1 MGVTG
6 GLSKR
11 KHEPGLLTHINSGN
25 IINKMVL
32 VLWVLTSL
40 ALLAQEKEAGVQGAP
55 LTQSPGLLGAADESP
70 VALLNTDHEEGAQGL
85 RDIQLFYPQLPTDI
99 VKKEETS
106 TPVPVI
112 HLPYEDEENYEKVA
126 ADAILDMIP
135 QELLESNRKVR
146 PVDVKIIEHD
156 GYIDYEIEFVE
167 RPDYY
172 QYYDYD
178 EHHQSEEISTTTESS
193 TSPPSEFTFVDLLKK
208 ARNNHRQ
215 RQKLIESS
223 DETSSSNSNLKAS
236 SREENNYNN
245 NNSGR
250 ARQRNKTRNPVNK
263 SPILAPPG
271 SSTVVR
277 KSGDI
282 GRSSTTP
289 RPEVVTTA
297 DQEPVTNISDDD
309 VVVTTDTTTTQT
321 TTAGAEQ
328 LNSFPELPRSSQQE
342 QNHPNIFE
350 SDRDENSDK
359 TGDEEVFEDFSEELQ
374 TSESKAQLTIF
385 NGETGDRVPKLI
397 RNNDKSQTIS
407 TPEDEKTP
415 SDEEVIGGQYHEV
428 NPGQYLEVN
437 PGQYHEVNPGQY
449 HEVNPGQY
457 HEVNPSQYR
466 VEDKDIQFGVDD
478 NRDDY
483 SLTYDVRANAG
494 DFIIGE
500 VGRIDINSGQ
510 TLEGVRYTALESEVD
525 YEKIKE

>member
-40 ALLAQEKEAGVQGAP
+40 ALLAQDKEAGVQGAP

-70 VALLNTDHEEGAQGL
+70 VALLNTEHEEGAQGP
-85 RDIQLFYPQLPTDI
+85 RDIQLFYPQLPTNI

-106 TPVPVI
+106 TSVPVI

-167 RPDYY
+167 LPDYY

-178 EHHQSEEISTTTESS
+178 EHHQSKEISTTTESS

-223 DETSSSNSNLKAS
+223 DETSSSNSNLKPS
-236 SREENNYNN
+236 SREENNNNNNYNN
-245 NNSGR
+245 NGR

-271 SSTVVR
+271 SNTVVR

-350 SDRDENSDK
+350 SDRDENSDR
-359 TGDEEVFEDFSEELQ
+359 TGGEEVFDDFSEELQ

-385 NGETGDRVPKLI
+385 NGETGERVPKLI

-407 TPEDEKTP
+407 TPEDEKAP

-428 NPGQYLEVN
+428 NPGQY
-437 PGQYHEVNPGQY
+437 HEVNPGQY
-449 HEVNPGQY
+449 KLNE
-457 HEVNPSQYR
+457 
-466 VEDKDIQFGVDD
+466 EDIKVSVDE
-478 NRDDY
+478 NRDRG
-483 SLTYDVRANAG
+483 SKTYDVRANAG

-525 YEKIKE
+525 YEKIKEILEMYFGARTSQN